1 MAEKPSN
8 CTIHYVVSEHVRDY
22 LRDIAQVGL
31 YGRTPTEV
39 ARNLMLRQ
47 LEVLIVDKGVVPKR
61 LAPPAP
67 EEIEGDGEPVNGAPA
82 SRKRRSKGS
91 PEK

>member
-1 MAEKPSN
+1 MADKPGN
-8 CTIHYVVSEHVRDY
+8 CTIHYVVSEHVGDY
-22 LRDIAQVGL
+22 LREIAQVGL

-47 LEVLIVDKGVVPKR
+47 LEVLIIDKGVVPKR

-67 EEIEGDGEPVNGAPA
+67 DDGADSGGPGEAMGAPA
-82 SRKRRSKGS
+82 IRKRRAKNS
-91 PEK
+91 